1 MTTNEML
8 NTALS
13 IVLDNNL
20 FNKVEGR
27 RNYAI
32 ITYDNKFWAVG
43 FGEAKRR
50 GLLCWY
56 LRTMGEHNIHIV
68 AFTYK
73 KDFSHAIEVLTTA
86 GMQRI

>member
-8 NTALS
+8 KTAFS
-13 IVLDNNL
+13 IMIDQNL

-32 ITYDNKFWAVG
+32 ITHDNDFWAVG
-43 FGEAKRR
+43 YGEAKRR

-56 LRTMGEHNIHIV
+56 LREMGEHNIHIID
-68 AFTYK
+68 FTYK
-73 KDFSHAIEVLTTA
+73 KDFNKAIEALTAA
-86 GMQRI
+86 GMRRI